1 MFNWKNVLSEFSEMF
16 EKISLYKYLW
26 KQNIFI
32 SIDACDEYESY
43 DWLHIMQ
50 FSMLV
55 SIIKIKV
62 VIIKSDDNTSMA
74 NDNFYNCDCNNGL
87 HCSVLFCTAYYMV
100 KIMIISA
107 RTICYLSNPILMD
120 IGEVLQI
127 KSSLWNLFTN
137 FASRNTK

>member
-1 MFNWKNVLSEFSEMF
+1 MF
-16 EKISLYKYLW
+16 EKISMNEYLW
-26 KQNIFI
+26 KQNILS
-32 SIDACDEYESY
+32 SIDACDQYESY

-50 FSMLV
+50 FFLLV

-62 VIIKSDDNTSMA
+62 VIIKSDDNMSMA

-87 HCSVLFCTAYYMV
+87 YCSVLFCTAYYIV
-100 KIMIISA
+100 NIMIISA
-107 RTICYLSNPILMD
+107 RRFLTHTIRLRD

-127 KSSLWNLFTN
+127 KSSLRNLFTN

>member
-1 MFNWKNVLSEFSEMF
+1 MF
-16 EKISLYKYLW
+16 EKISVNEYLW

-32 SIDACDEYESY
+32 SIDACDQYENY

-50 FSMLV
+50 FFLLV

-62 VIIKSDDNTSMA
+62 VIIKSVDNISMA

-87 HCSVLFCTAYYMV
+87 YCSVLFCTTYYIV

-107 RTICYLSNPILMD
+107 RTFCYLSNPILMD

>member
-1 MFNWKNVLSEFSEMF
+1 MF
-16 EKISLYKYLW
+16 EKISVNEYLW
-26 KQNIFI
+26 KQKILI
-32 SIDACDEYESY
+32 SIDACDQYENY

-50 FSMLV
+50 FFLLV

-62 VIIKSDDNTSMA
+62 VIIKSGDNMSMA

-87 HCSVLFCTAYYMV
+87 YCSVLFCTAYYIV

-107 RTICYLSNPILMD
+107 RTFFHSFNPILRD
-120 IGEVLQI
+120 IGEVLEI
-127 KSSLWNLFTN
+127 KSSLRNLFTN